1 LKAERKKG
9 IYSMSYIYLR
19 GQKFEIKSNEE
30 PVDLHIPEYNIIIKD
45 TILREGVNIWANV
58 NMYGADIGKDVKLAS
73 FVEIRSGVKLGTNTK
88 VEPFVFIPEGVAIG
102 DCVFIGP
109 NTTFTNDLYP
119 RSCKENKEI
128 VTDYT
133 ITKTVIE
140 DMVSI
145 GAGSTI
151 VCGITLAKG
160 CMIAS
165 GSTIANSVG
174 ENELYKAQKATF
186 CKKIDY

>member
-1 LKAERKKG
+1 MA
-9 IYSMSYIYLR
+9 YIYLR
-19 GQKFEIKSNEE
+19 GQKFEIQSNDS
-30 PVDLHIPEYNIIIKD
+30 PVDLHIPEYNIIIKG

-58 NMYGADIGKDVKLAS
+58 NIYGADIGKDVKLAS
-73 FVEIRSGVKLGTNTK
+73 FVEIRSGVSIGTNTK
-88 VEPFVFIPEGVAIG
+88 IEPFVFIPEGVSIG
-102 DCVFIGP
+102 NCVFIGP
-109 NTTFTNDLYP
+109 NVTFTNDLYP
-119 RSCKENKEI
+119 RSCTNEQEI

-151 VCGITLAKG
+151 VCGTTLAKR

-165 GSTIANSVG
+165 GSIIANDVL
-174 ENELYKAQKATF
+174 ENELYKTDKAKLV
-186 CKKIDY
+186 KKIDY